1 MAKHQEISLK
11 NEFQNFYL
19 TTCLTAKHKNF
30 TKNEIQ
36 KNMLSS
42 KN

>member
-19 TTCLTAKHKNF
+19 TKCLAAKHRKIF
-30 TKNEIQ
+30 TK
-36 KNMLSS
+36 
-42 KN
+42 